1 MRRIGID
8 VGGTHTDAVLI
19 DGGAVVR
26 AVKAPTSEDVT
37 GGILEAL
44 SRLRAEPAGQGDV
57 DGVMVGTTHFV
68 NAVVQRRQ
76 LTPVGAL
83 RIGEPISG
91 TLPPFCDWPADVAD
105 IAAGGVWSVEG
116 GFEYDGRLI
125 MPLDEGGIRRAARE
139 MRDLGLQSVAICA
152 IFSPIDPSHEQRARE
167 IIAEEIPDA
176 AITLSS
182 DLGRIGLLER
192 ENAALLNAA
201 LSELAR
207 DTVSAF
213 ELAIR
218 DSGITAPLY
227 ITQNDGTVAE
237 AAAAM
242 RFPVDSFA
250 SGATNSMRGA
260 AYLSGLDDAIV
271 VDVGGTTTDVGQ
283 LKQGFPRESNSV
295 VQIGGVRTLFRMP
308 DLFSFGLG
316 GGSHVSLDPLH
327 VGPVSVGYRLL
338 QDGLVFGGRQLTAT
352 DLAVAAGRIELGDPS
367 QVAKLSPDTQRRV
380 LCECQRMLEEAVDRV
395 KTEAGDVPLIA
406 VGGGAFL
413 VPDRLD
419 GVSRIIRVEHGD
431 CANAVGA
438 AIAQVSGEVD
448 QIFRD
453 LTRPDAIAAA
463 TALAAEQ
470 AVAAGADASTL
481 KTIETED
488 MPLAYLPGN
497 SLRVRVRMVGDVTG
511 SPPGRRLADLTRPST
526 RHVPDRGR

>member
-8 VGGTHTDAVLI
+8 VGGTNTDAVMI
-19 DGGAVVR
+19 DGGTVAR

-37 GGILEAL
+37 GGILQAL
-44 SRLRAEPAGQGDV
+44 SQLRAESAGQGSV
-57 DGVMVGTTHFV
+57 DGVMIGTTHFI

-76 LTPVGAL
+76 LTPVGGL
-83 RIGEPISG
+83 RIGEPMSG
-91 TLPPFCDWPADVAD
+91 TLPPFCDWPADVAE
-105 IAAGGVWSVEG
+105 IARGGVWPVEG

-125 MPLDEGGIRRAARE
+125 MPLDEGNIRRAARE
-139 MRDLGLQSVAICA
+139 MRDRGLRSVAISA
-152 IFSPIDPSHEQRARE
+152 IFSPIDPRHEHRARD
-167 IIAEEIPDA
+167 IVAAEMPDA
-176 AITLSS
+176 AITVSS

-201 LSELAR
+201 LSDLAR
-207 DTVSAF
+207 TTIAAF
-213 ELAIR
+213 ADAIR
-218 DSGITAPLY
+218 DSGIDAPLY

-242 RFPVDSFA
+242 RFPVYSFA

-260 AYLSGLDDAIV
+260 AYLSGLDDAMV

-308 DLFSFGLG
+308 DLLSFGLG
-316 GGSHVSLDPLH
+316 GGSHVSFDPLQ
-327 VGPVSVGYRLL
+327 VGPLSVGYRLVH
-338 QDGLVFGGRQLTAT
+338 DGWVFGGRQLTAT
-352 DLAVAAGRIELGDPS
+352 DIAVAAGRLNLGDANR
-367 QVAKLSPDTQRRV
+367 VTTIDHDTCQRV
-380 LCECQRMLEEAVDRV
+380 LGECQRMVEEAVDQV

-419 GVSRIIRVEHGD
+419 GVSRVIRVDHGD

-438 AIAQVSGEVD
+438 AIAQVAGEVD

-453 LTRPDAIAAA
+453 MTRRNAIEAA
-463 TALAAEQ
+463 TQLAAER
-470 AVAAGADASTL
+470 AVAAGANANTL

-488 MPLAYLPGN
+488 MPLSYLPGN
-497 SLRVRVRMVGDVTG
+497 SLRVRVRMVGDVAV
-511 SPPGRRLADLTRPST
+511 SPAG
-526 RHVPDRGR
+526 